1 MNRRQ
6 YLATLGAALAST
18 TAGCVG
24 GLSAPSA
31 DTVRRTT
38 GPSAPAFRELDAR
51 VLELMTAEGIPG
63 GALAVAR
70 RGRLVLARGYGL
82 ADREAGEAVE
92 PTSLF
97 RIASVSKPITAA
109 AILRLV
115 DTGRL
120 SLDDS
125 AFDVLDDLT
134 PTSMPVDPRFEKVT
148 IRRLL
153 YHTGG
158 WDVSQLGTEF
168 GRLSW
173 DPMLNPVRIA
183 NAQGE
188 SPPADPETIV
198 RYMARR
204 WLNFDPGSRFSY
216 SNFGYCVLGRVIEA
230 VSDTS
235 YEEFVVDELLDEL
248 DISRMQIGA
257 THPDRR
263 ATDEVRY
270 YDHDHA
276 PQVDSVFPD
285 EGRVPRPYGGFHV
298 PSLDAAGGWIASPVD
313 LVRFVTRLVGDGTAD
328 PYLSSTTLAAMT
340 ERPPL
345 EQWAD
350 ASTYYAM
357 GWNVQVDSGASDAG
371 DDTEGTS
378 DADTSTDETW
388 WHDGSLPGTVSVLG
402 RNDDIET
409 VWAAV
414 FNKRPVVLEFGQ
426 NVGNAIRDELEEISE
441 WPEHDL
447 FDEFS

>member
-6 YLATLGAALAST
+6 YLATLGAAIAST

-24 GLSAPSA
+24 GLDAPSA

-38 GPSAPAFRELDAR
+38 GPSAPVFRELDDR
-51 VLELMTAEGIPG
+51 MLRLMTAEGIPG

-70 RGRLVLARGYGL
+70 EGRLVLARGYGL

-115 DTGRL
+115 GTGRL
-120 SLDDS
+120 SLDDR
-125 AFDVLDDLT
+125 AFDILSDLT
-134 PTSMPVDPRFEKVT
+134 PASMPVDPRFEEIT

-158 WDVSQLGTEF
+158 WDISQLGTEF

-173 DPMLNPVRIA
+173 DPVLNPVRIA
-183 NAQGE
+183 NARGE

-216 SNFGYCVLGRVIEA
+216 SNFGYCVLGRAIEA
-230 VSDTS
+230 VSGRS
-235 YEEFVVDELLDEL
+235 YEAFVADELLESL
-248 DISRMQIGA
+248 GISRMQVGA
-257 THPDRR
+257 TRPDRR
-263 ATDEVRY
+263 VTDEVRY

-276 PQVDSVFPD
+276 PRVDSVFPD
-285 EGRVPRPYGGFHV
+285 EGQVPRPYGEFHV
-298 PSLDAAGGWIASPVD
+298 PSLDAAGGWIASPID
-313 LVRFVTRLVGDGTAD
+313 LVRFVTRLADDGDGT
-328 PYLSSTTLAAMT
+328 PYFSPTTLATMT

-345 EQWAD
+345 DQWAD
-350 ASTYYAM
+350 SSTYYAM
-357 GWNVQVDSGASDAG
+357 GWNVRVGSEASNRGSGS
-371 DDTEGTS
+371 EETS
-378 DADTSTDETW
+378 DGDTPTAELW

-402 RNDDIET
+402 RDDDTET
-409 VWAAV
+409 AWAAV
-414 FNKRPVVLEFGQ
+414 FNKRPIVLEFARE
-426 NVGNAIRDELEEISE
+426 VGDAIREELAEVSE

-447 FDEFS
+447 FVEFS